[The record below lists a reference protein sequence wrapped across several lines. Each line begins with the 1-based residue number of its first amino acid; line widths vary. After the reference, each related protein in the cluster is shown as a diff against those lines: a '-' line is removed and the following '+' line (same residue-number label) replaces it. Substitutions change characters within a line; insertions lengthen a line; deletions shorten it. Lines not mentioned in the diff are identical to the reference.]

1 MKLFYKTLVVLQT
14 FCHTSSITKLFHQ
27 ESLPPRIFPNFQHHS
42 RRTDIRNILRRQ
54 KNEKKEVL
62 PTKRQ
67 DDGVDPALATLITVS
82 VLSFSTV
89 NKGQQKNFIGNQNQ
103 TYIN

>member
-42 RRTDIRNILRRQ
+42 RRLDIRNILRRQ
-54 KNEKKEVL
+54 KNEKKEAL

-82 VLSFSTV
+82 IRHKSALTRALFLIGHTR
-89 NKGQQKNFIGNQNQ
+89 NK
-103 TYIN
+103 